1 MEEIK
6 KEGRPQ
12 KRCTDGWEI
21 EIGLQW
27 PETRR
32 NRGPLYWKPRSTMDC
47 NA

>member
-6 KEGRPQ
+6 KERRPQ
-12 KRCTDGWEI
+12 KRWTDGWEI

-32 NRGPLYWKPRSTMDC
+32 NRRPLY
-47 NA
+47 